1 MQKIKEVEQQYLKSD
16 IPAFNVGDTIEI
28 ETIIREGDKQRIQK
42 FKGLVI
48 AIDGSGISK
57 MVTLRKISYGIGVEK
72 KLPLHSTNVGKIK
85 VLKTGN
91 VRRSKLYYLRDRVG
105 KMALKVRAG
114 QPIPVI
120 ENEEQV
126 VTEDDIEMVP
136 MEGENQS
143 EVQVDAPVQAEAAVE
158 TEVQPEATEATEEKA
173 A

>member
-1 MQKIKEVEQQYLKSD
+1 MDKIQQVQQKYLKSD

-48 AIDGSGISK
+48 AITGSGVSK

-85 VLKTGN
+85 VLKRGN
-91 VRRSKLYYLRDRVG
+91 VKRSKLYYLRDRVG

-114 QPIPVI
+114 QPVPVI
-120 ENEEQV
+120 ENEEEV
-126 VTEDDIEMVP
+126 MTEADVELVP
-136 MEGENQS
+136 METEVVEAAP
-143 EVQVDAPVQAEAAVE
+143 EVQVEA
-158 TEVQPEATEATEEKA
+158 QPEAQQA